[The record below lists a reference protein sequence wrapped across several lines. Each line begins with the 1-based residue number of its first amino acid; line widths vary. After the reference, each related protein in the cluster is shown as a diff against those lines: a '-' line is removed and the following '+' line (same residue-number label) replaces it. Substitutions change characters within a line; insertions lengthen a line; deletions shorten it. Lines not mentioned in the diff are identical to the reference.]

1 MTVLDLKERLRS
13 GEIKSYQW
21 LPTEA
26 MWADGLTK
34 EKEMPEGLK
43 ELMKTG
49 RCSIK
54 KGDVNK
60 VVCENDEI
68 RMLNIRNR
76 KEKVDV
82 EDTEERK

>member
-1 MTVLDLKERLRS
+1 
-13 GEIKSYQW
+13 
-21 LPTEA
+21 
-26 MWADGLTK
+26 
-34 EKEMPEGLK
+34 MPEGLK
-43 ELMKTG
+43 ELLKTG

-54 KGDVNK
+54 KGNVNK

-82 EDTEERK
+82 GDTEERK